1 MTSFEDL
8 VLKIIDLTK
17 NRVVITKTHDNTAL
31 AVMLPIKEF
40 YKEDIQK
47 IERIMLDHGFY
58 FDSIRAFD
66 RPYFV
71 YLKPF

>member
-40 YKEDIQK
+40 YQMESRNARFPCMVVNLIGWRS
-47 IERIMLDHGFY
+47 EM
-58 FDSIRAFD
+58 
-66 RPYFV
+66 
-71 YLKPF
+71 